1 MTGFTGRKGLR
12 GMSPGVVFFLK
23 GAVLG
28 FSIAAPVGPIGVLCI
43 RRTLEGG
50 LMRGFLSG
58 MGAATAD
65 GLYGS
70 LAAFGMTA
78 LSSLLLQNQ
87 FILRLFGG
95 FFLLFLGFS
104 SFKTVPTSPASGKE
118 GRGILRDYVSV
129 FFLTVANPMTILSF
143 SAVFAGLGI
152 GSAGGNVPLA
162 GMMVLGVVSGSALWW
177 LALSGSVSLLR
188 GRFDPGS
195 LKWVNRFSG
204 CIIGC
209 FGIMSVASLWV

>member
-1 MTGFTGRKGLR
+1 MSSGL
-12 GMSPGVVFFLK
+12 VFFLK

-78 LSSLLLQNQ
+78 LSSLLLHNQ

-95 FFLLFLGFS
+95 VFLLFLGFS
-104 SFKTVPTSPASGKE
+104 AFKSVPSGPAGGE
-118 GRGILRDYVSV
+118 EERGYLLDYVSV

-143 SAVFAGLGI
+143 GAVFAGLGI
-152 GSAGGNVPLA
+152 GAVNGNVLLA
-162 GMMVLGVVSGSALWW
+162 GTMVLGVVSGSALWW

-188 GRFDPGS
+188 DRFDPGR

-209 FGIMSVASLWV
+209 FGILSVVSLWV